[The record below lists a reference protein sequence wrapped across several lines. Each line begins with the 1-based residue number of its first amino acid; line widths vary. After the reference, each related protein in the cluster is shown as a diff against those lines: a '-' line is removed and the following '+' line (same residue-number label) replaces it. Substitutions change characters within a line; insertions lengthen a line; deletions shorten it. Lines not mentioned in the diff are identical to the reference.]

1 VLWLALALLLQ
12 SFTALSHATAMA
24 AGTELCSAN
33 GHTTRVS
40 VEDDGAAGASPHDCC
55 LSAATAAPPTLPQPL
70 LLALGFDAPAPALT
84 AQRLAAEWLAPLS
97 RGPPHFL

>member
-1 VLWLALALLLQ
+1 MLWLALALVLQ

-24 AGTELCSAN
+24 AGTELCSAG

-40 VEDDGAAGASPHDCC
+40 VDDDGGTGTSPHDCC
-55 LSAATAAPPTLPQPL
+55 LSAATAAPPPVPQPL
-70 LLALGFDAPAPALT
+70 LPALGFDAPAPALT